1 MSARELR
8 ESEKMMKYVDL
19 NIQGFYYLFY
29 IFFSENLLLPDLKDL
44 VDDLL
49 RLLTVDGHGDL
60 LGGVH
65 AVQLAHQLRLALLQ
79 QRGEH
84 LESLVYLR
92 LGHLN
97 LERKDKEIGI
107 SRSNISSF
115 IWLI

>member
-1 MSARELR
+1 MLIPIVYKKSCITRTSHL
-8 ESEKMMKYVDL
+8 KY
-19 NIQGFYYLFY
+19 
-29 IFFSENLLLPDLKDL
+29 L

-97 LERKDKEIGI
+97 LEKERKREREIKIKYIQFYLVNLGI
-107 SRSNISSF
+107 K
-115 IWLI
+115 

>member
-1 MSARELR
+1 MTFIKADNTLQETHL
-8 ESEKMMKYVDL
+8 KY
-19 NIQGFYYLFY
+19 
-29 IFFSENLLLPDLKDL
+29 L

-49 RLLTVDGHGDL
+49 RLLTVNRHGDL

-92 LGHLN
+92 LGHLH
-97 LERKDKEIGI
+97 LKRKKI
-107 SRSNISSF
+107 N
-115 IWLI
+115 